1 MMSPH
6 ALASNQSLPD
16 SSDVARNSGNGS
28 SPGLA
33 YFTLT
38 LLALAIITLTGHLGG
53 FLSGVETP

>member
-1 MMSPH
+1 MGSRLR
-6 ALASNQSLPD
+6 AK
-16 SSDVARNSGNGS
+16 GS

-33 YFTLT
+33 YLALT